1 MVINTIARN
10 TFREHIRNR
19 VLYVIGAIAILLIGF
34 AHVLGDWAVFNR
46 VYVVTSFTLSVMS
59 LSGLLISI
67 FVGVGLVHTEI
78 EKHTLYTIVT
88 KPVSRTQFLLGK
100 YIGLLYIIGCHLT
113 LLSVAFVIAVLLSGG
128 SVTFEHLLV
137 IILKGAE
144 MSLIIA
150 IALFFSTFSSTA
162 LSAFFTFGIYIA
174 GQTLPSV
181 LDQIAFTKKI
191 GSANYS
197 EIQESIAQILHTIIP
212 DFTLFNRSHELI
224 HSIPLTIGDV
234 SLTLCYG
241 LLYSVLLLTGASLW
255 FHRKEFT

>member
-1 MVINTIARN
+1 MVINTIAKN

-19 VLYVIGAIAILLIGF
+19 VLYVIGAIALFLIGF
-34 AHVLGDWAVFNR
+34 AHVLGDWAIFNR

-67 FVGVGLVHTEI
+67 FIGVGLVHTEL

-100 YIGLLYIIGCHLT
+100 YIGLLYIIACHLT
-113 LLSVAFVIAVLLSGG
+113 VLSMAFIIAVLLSGG
-128 SVTFEHLLV
+128 AITVEHLWVLV
-137 IILKGAE
+137 LKGSE
-144 MSLIIA
+144 MALVIA

-162 LSAFFTFGIYIA
+162 LSAFFTFSLYVA

-181 LDQIAFTKKI
+181 LEQIAFTKKI
-191 GSANYS
+191 GSAHYS
-197 EIQESIAQILHTIIP
+197 EVQDSIAHLLHAIVP

-224 HSIPLTIGDV
+224 HAIPLSFCDV
-234 SLTLCYG
+234 STAFCYG
-241 LLYSVLLLTGASLW
+241 LLYSILLLAGAAFW
-255 FHRKEFT
+255 FHRKEFI